1 MIMSPTPAASS
12 LLLIAL
18 LFCALSSSN
27 AALPNALVVN
37 VSQDSATLQ
46 YITQIQQK
54 TPLQTES
61 LVLDLTGDFLWVQ
74 CDNGTYI
81 SSTYSPVHCGTTVC
95 AAAESIACGN
105 CSGPPA
111 PGCNN
116 NTCGVFPENTVTLT
130 TTSGDLSQDVV
141 AAYSTDGKNPGAKF
155 TAPHFTF
162 SCAPG
167 LLLKGLAI
175 GVAGMVGLSRAP
187 LAPPTQLFAASAS
200 NQKFALCLPSTG
212 SNTPGVLFFGNG
224 PYFFLPGIDASQLLS
239 YTPLLNNSQYKN
251 QYFIGVTAI
260 QIDGNSIAIDSARLQ
275 FDSQGKGGTKFSS
288 VVPYTTVATPIYT
301 AILNAFVKAAEARNI
316 TSVAS
321 VKPFGA
327 CFDATTVSSTRIG
340 PGVPTISL
348 VLQNSNTTW
357 SIFGANSMVQVSNG
371 ALCLGFVDGGA
382 DPITSI
388 VIGTQQM
395 QDNLIQFDLVATQLG
410 FSNTLLGSETT
421 CSNFNF
427 TSTA

>member
-1 MIMSPTPAASS
+1 
-12 LLLIAL
+12 
-18 LFCALSSSN
+18 
-27 AALPNALVVN
+27 VN
-37 VSQDSATLQ
+37 VTQDSATLQ
-46 YITQIQQK
+46 YIAQIQQK

-74 CDNGTYI
+74 CDNGTYK
-81 SSTYSPVHCGTTVC
+81 SSTYRPVHCRTAVC
-95 AAAESIACGN
+95 SAAESIACGD
-105 CSGPPA
+105 CFGPPS

-116 NTCGVFPENTVTLT
+116 NSCGVFPENTVTR
-130 TTSGDLSQDVV
+130 TSTGGDLSQDVV
-141 AAYSTDGKNPGAKF
+141 AAYSTDGKNPGPKVTVPRFA
-155 TAPHFTF
+155 F
-162 SCAPG
+162 SCTPG
-167 LLLKGLAI
+167 FLLKGLAR
-175 GVAGMVGLSRAP
+175 GAAGMAGLSRAR
-187 LAPPTQLFAASAS
+187 LALPTQLFAASAS
-200 NQKFALCLPSTG
+200 NHKFALCLPSTG

-239 YTPLLNNSQYKN
+239 YTPLLKNPQYKN

-260 QIDGNSIAIDSARLQ
+260 QINGKSIAIDSARLK
-275 FDSQGKGGTKFSS
+275 FDSQGKGGTKLSS

-301 AILNAFVKAAEARNI
+301 AIRNAFVNAAKARNI
-316 TSVAS
+316 TRVAS

-327 CFDATTVSSTRIG
+327 CFDAKTVLSTRLG
-340 PGVPTISL
+340 PSVPTIDL

-357 SIFGANSMVQVSNG
+357 SIFGANSIVQVSNG

-382 DPITSI
+382 DPIASI

-395 QDNLIQFDLVATQLG
+395 QDSLIQFDLAASRLG
-410 FSNTLLGSETT
+410 FSSTLLGSRTT

>member
-1 MIMSPTPAASS
+1 MSPCPSS
-12 LLLIAL
+12 ALLIPL
-18 LFCALSSSN
+18 LFCAALFSCN
-27 AALPNALVVN
+27 AAKSKTLVVN
-37 VSQDSATLQ
+37 VTQDSETLQ

-81 SSTYSPVHCGTTVC
+81 SSTYRPVHCGTAVC
-95 AAAESIACGN
+95 KAAESIACGN
-105 CSGPPA
+105 CFGPPE

-116 NTCGVFPENTVTLT
+116 NTCGVFPENTVTRT
-130 TTSGDLSQDVV
+130 MTGGDLSRDVV
-141 AAYSTDGKNPGAKF
+141 AAYSTDGKNPGPKV
-155 TAPHFTF
+155 TARGFAF

-167 LLLKGLAI
+167 FLLKGLAK
-175 GVAGMVGLSRAP
+175 GAAGMVGLSRAR

-200 NQKFALCLPSTG
+200 NRKFALCLPSTG
-212 SNTPGVLFFGNG
+212 SNTPGVAFFGNG
-224 PYFFLPGIDASQLLS
+224 PYFFLPGIDASQRLS
-239 YTPLLNNSQYKN
+239 YTPLLNNTQYQN
-251 QYFIGVTAI
+251 QYFIGVTDI
-260 QIDGNSIAIDSARLQ
+260 QIGGKSVAIDSARLK
-275 FDSQGKGGTKFSS
+275 FDSEGKGGTKLSS
-288 VVPYTTVATPIYT
+288 VVPYTTVVTPIYT
-301 AILNAFVKAAEARNI
+301 AIRDSFIKAAKARNI
-316 TSVAS
+316 TRVAS

-327 CFDATTVSSTRIG
+327 CFDAKSVLSTRIG
-340 PGVPTISL
+340 PSVPTIDL

-357 SIFGANSMVQVSNG
+357 SIFGANSIVQVSNG

-388 VIGTQQM
+388 VIGSLQM
-395 QDNLIQFDLVATQLG
+395 QDNLIQFDLAANRLG
-410 FSNTLLGSETT
+410 FSSTLLGSETT